1 MKTLV
6 PSLLQAT
13 SPSLFLHGYSDTS
26 PPTSKSSNQT
36 HDYNF
41 PDQETEV
48 VWEKI
53 YNWLNM

>member
-1 MKTLV
+1 MNTLV

-13 SPSLFLHGYSDTS
+13 SPSLLLHDYSDTS
-26 PPTSKSSNQT
+26 PPTSNSSIQT

-48 VWEKI
+48 VWERI